1 MKLFDEM
8 EKCFPEMEKHF
19 MERFYEQEWLTFW
32 GLRMNQDEFFAWT
45 FERYFL
51 EENELMH
58 LFRQSGVTIRADMAH
73 ELITWF
79 LYDLCARDEIIR
91 ADIAPVLQSR
101 RQSRRL
107 VL

>member
-1 MKLFDEM
+1 MRLFDEM

-19 MERFYEQEWLTFW
+19 RERFNEQDWLTFW

-45 FERYFL
+45 FRSYFL
-51 EENELMH
+51 EESELME
-58 LFRQSGVTIRADMAH
+58 LFCQAGVNNRADMAH

-79 LYDLCARDEIIR
+79 LYDLCSKDEIIH
-91 ADIAPVLQSR
+91 ADTAPVLQSKHRSR
-101 RQSRRL
+101 RQ